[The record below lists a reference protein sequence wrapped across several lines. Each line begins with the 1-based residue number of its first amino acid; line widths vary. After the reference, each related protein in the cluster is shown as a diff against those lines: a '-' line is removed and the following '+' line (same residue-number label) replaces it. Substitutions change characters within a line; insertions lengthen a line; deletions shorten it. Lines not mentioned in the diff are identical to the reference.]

1 MEKLKKMKLR
11 RSEDFSGSKELI
23 NRLSNS
29 LFPRISVISKMSTNC
44 TNGKWTFYSDLF
56 PIRVRYELSFSESDL
71 ESVLTNEFFISY

>member
-1 MEKLKKMKLR
+1 MEKLKKLKLR

-44 TNGKWTFYSDLF
+44 TNGKCFY
-56 PIRVRYELSFSESDL
+56 R
-71 ESVLTNEFFISY
+71 